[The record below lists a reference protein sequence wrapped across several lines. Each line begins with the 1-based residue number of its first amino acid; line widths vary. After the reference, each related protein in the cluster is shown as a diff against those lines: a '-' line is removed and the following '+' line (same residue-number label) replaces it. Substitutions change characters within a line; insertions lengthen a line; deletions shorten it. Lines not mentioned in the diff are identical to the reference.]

1 MASVRLGVWGS
12 FGVLAAVWGGSGCG
26 VALKPLALEDAR
38 KAHLVDTREVP
49 VRTMVVYGDATTD
62 VWGLEKSPCKYLR
75 EVRDPVAQGQSALQ
89 LEWDAS
95 SCAWTGMGIGWN
107 AWLPKDLMPYMGRGE
122 LRFRIRSVEG
132 ESRVPLI
139 ILLLE
144 DYSGKMAS
152 AVFGTHCLERYPL
165 DSAWQEVSI
174 PIDAF
179 DFAGQTCDATNIKQ
193 LVLELQGSGA
203 VLIDAME
210 IGPLRPR
217 PEPDRSAFPESR
229 QALARGVTDVWLPGH
244 AGMWG
249 LGTTTCRSYL
259 AGPDGIAMQWDA
271 RSDCGDG
278 RQLRCGV
285 TWSDWRAVDLNA
297 APSAT
302 LELRFSTSSATL
314 PPGLQVALEGW
325 NGARAARSVADHAR
339 PDSGAPGHFTVA
351 LTPRDFDFAA
361 AGVDPTRIRELTLEA
376 VAGTVGNV
384 TLQSIRWIHEN

>member
-1 MASVRLGVWGS
+1 M
-12 FGVLAAVWGGSGCG
+12 GCG
-26 VALKPLALEDAR
+26 VAFKPLVLEDAR
-38 KAHLVDTREVP
+38 KVYLVDVQDVP
-49 VRTMVVYGDATTD
+49 VRTQVVFADATTD
-62 VWGLEKSPCKYLR
+62 VWGLEKSPCKNIR

-89 LEWDAS
+89 LEWDAAG
-95 SCAWTGMGIGWN
+95 CPWTGMGIGWN
-107 AWLPKDLMPYMGRGE
+107 AWLPKDLMPYIGRGE
-122 LRFRIRSVEG
+122 LRFRIRSVEP
-132 ESRVPLI
+132 ETRVPLI

-165 DSAWQEVSI
+165 DSAWQEASI
-174 PIDAF
+174 PLEAF
-179 DFAGQTCDATNIKQ
+179 DFAGQTCDPTNIKQ

-249 LGTTTCRSYL
+249 LGTTPCRSFL
-259 AGPDGIAMQWDA
+259 AVPDGIAMRWDA

-325 NGARAARSVADHAR
+325 NGARAARPVADHAR
-339 PDSGAPGHFTVA
+339 SDAGAPGHFTVA

-361 AGVDPTRIRELTLEA
+361 AGVDPKRIRQLTLETA
-376 VAGTVGNV
+376 TGTEGEV
-384 TLQSIRWIHEN
+384 TLHSIRWIHEN